1 MKKEILFETA
11 YIALNLTEALKISNY
26 HRSK

>member
-11 YIALNLTEALKISNY
+11 YIALNLTEAIENQQLSQK
-26 HRSK
+26 